1 MVDNYNEKLMNDILK
16 TNSNFNMHLHNTYID
31 LLILWNL
38 YKKDLHGYLLIKKID
53 EFFNPCIER
62 EMVNKVS
69 PKKVYSILYR
79 MEDQGIIES
88 YPSTNGKKKVR
99 KYTLTEDGK
108 TLLNTL
114 RKSVN
119 NYIKN
124 DKESYEFLKF
134 LVGNIDLNM

>member
-1 MVDNYNEKLMNDILK
+1 
-16 TNSNFNMHLHNTYID
+16 
-31 LLILWNL
+31 
-38 YKKDLHGYLLIKKID
+38 
-53 EFFNPCIER
+53 
-62 EMVNKVS
+62 MVNKVS

-88 YPSTNGKKKVR
+88 YPSTNEKKKVR

-124 DKESYEFLKF
+124 DKESYDFLKF
-134 LVGNIDLNM
+134 LIGDIDLNM